1 MSVDL
6 DDLDRRILRTLQ
18 ENSRLSFAEIAD
30 RVGSSAASCMRR
42 VNRLRAGGVI
52 VGDVALLDPKMVGKS
67 LTVIVNVELE
77 RERLDLL
84 DEFRRAMRAAPE
96 VSQCW
101 MVTGEADFVLVVL
114 VEDVDA
120 FDTFVKTKLYTNPNV
135 RKFRSMIALDRVKFE
150 PRVHI

>member
-1 MSVDL
+1 
-6 DDLDRRILRTLQ
+6 
-18 ENSRLSFAEIAD
+18 
-30 RVGSSAASCMRR
+30 MRR